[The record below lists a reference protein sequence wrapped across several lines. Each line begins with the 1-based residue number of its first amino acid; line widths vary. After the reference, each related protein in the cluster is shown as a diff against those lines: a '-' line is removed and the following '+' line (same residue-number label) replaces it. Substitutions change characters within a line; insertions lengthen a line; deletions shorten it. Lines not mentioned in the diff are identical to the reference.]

1 MDYVGFLEAVKKLN
15 KNSSFYGNAV
25 LYKMAAPSEISKPEQ
40 LAGAMWLIGRSYAA
54 SPQRRSYGKENKW
67 PVRPDNDG
75 RDGFFKYIA
84 KIIAKEMNQSCPKL
98 EELPF
103 SENVPEELAASI
115 AAVLNF
121 NLALSD
127 AIKKFDKA
135 PDKAICNNHISFC
148 SKFLH
153 FYYPQAVFII
163 DDYAETGAISLFNGD
178 EDKHWR
184 YICNPDDEDTYDP
197 LKVQQNHT
205 EYSFTGEVYKEFN
218 KDTVNEYV
226 KELNN
231 RQVIKD
237 IMEKYGERNPNA
249 AQNYIAHCV
258 RSYLLGCKLNG
269 VVEPWVNLT
278 EEKERIL
285 SMPRLTDTVF
295 LNIKRSLTQSEWDK
309 YRQLH
314 QQYGLYQELPAEMPK

>member
-1 MDYVGFLEAVKKLN
+1 MNYQGFLEAVKKLN

-25 LYKMAAPSEISKPEQ
+25 LYKMAAQSVISDGSQ

-84 KIIAKEMNQSCPKL
+84 KEMDKSCFENVP
-98 EELPF
+98 ENLPF
-103 SENVPEELAASI
+103 SEDALKKLAASI

-121 NLALSD
+121 NLALSK
-127 AIKKFDKA
+127 AIEKFDGTKG
-135 PDKAICNNHISFC
+135 KVFCNNHISFC

-153 FYYPQAVFII
+153 FYYPQSVFII

-178 EDKHWR
+178 RDKHWR
-184 YICNPDDEDTYDP
+184 YICNPDDKDTYDP

-205 EYSFTGEVYKEFN
+205 KYSFEDDVYENFSK
-218 KDTVNEYV
+218 KTVNEYV
-226 KELNN
+226 KELNIT
-231 RQVIKD
+231 IKGVMD
-237 IMEKYGERNPNA
+237 NYGERNPNA

-269 VVEPWVNLT
+269 VVEPWVSLVKEN
-278 EEKERIL
+278 ERIR

>member
-1 MDYVGFLEAVKKLN
+1 MEYQGFLEAVESLHR
-15 KNSSFYGNAV
+15 NSSFYGNGV
-25 LYKMAAPSEISKPEQ
+25 LYKMAAQSEISKPEQ

-54 SPQRRSYGKENKW
+54 SPQRRSYSKENKW
-67 PVRPDNDG
+67 PVRPANDG

-84 KIIAKEMNQSCPKL
+84 KEMDKSCFENVPEK
-98 EELPF
+98 LPF
-103 SENVPEELAASI
+103 SENVPEELVKSI

-178 EDKHWR
+178 ADKHWR
-184 YICNPDDEDTYDP
+184 YICNPAVEDTYDP

-205 EYSFTGEVYKEFN
+205 KYSFTEDVYENFSKN
-218 KDTVNEYV
+218 DVNDYV

-231 RQVIKD
+231 HPTIKGVMD
-237 IMEKYGERNPNA
+237 NYGERNPNA

-269 VVEPWVNLT
+269 VVEPWVSLM
-278 EEKERIL
+278 EENERIW

-314 QQYGLYQELPAEMPK
+314 QQYGLYQQLPAEMPK

>member
-1 MDYVGFLEAVKKLN
+1 MNYQGFLEAVKILN

-25 LYKMAAPSEISKPEQ
+25 LYKMAAKSDISDDSQ

-54 SPQRRSYGKENKW
+54 SPQRRSYSKESKCS
-67 PVRPDNDG
+67 VRPDNDG

-84 KIIAKEMNQSCPKL
+84 KEMDASCLKDMP

-103 SENVPEELAASI
+103 SEVALNKLAASI

-121 NLALSD
+121 NLALSK
-127 AIKKFDKA
+127 AIEKFDKA

-153 FYYPQAVFII
+153 FYYPQSVFII
-163 DDYAETGAISLFNGD
+163 DTYAETGAISLFNGVA
-178 EDKHWR
+178 DKHWR
-184 YICNPDDEDTYDP
+184 YICNPDDEATYDP

-205 EYSFTGEVYKEFN
+205 KYSFIGEVYKEFN
-218 KDTVNEYV
+218 KNTVNKYV
-226 KELNN
+226 EKLNN
-231 RQVIKD
+231 DPKIEEIIK
-237 IMEKYGERNPNA
+237 KYSERNPNA

-269 VVEPWVNLT
+269 AVEPWVSLM
-278 EEKERIL
+278 EENERIL

-295 LNIKRSLTQSEWDK
+295 LNIKRSLSQSELEKIQAAASAAAGGDAK
-309 YRQLH
+309 IIQ
-314 QQYGLYQELPAEMPK
+314 